1 MNTEFPWIKII
12 ESDEEKEFDIPFFP
26 QEYEE
31 DKDDFEEWELLL
43 D

>member
-1 MNTEFPWIKII
+1 MNTEYPWIKII
-12 ESDEEKEFDIPFFP
+12 EQDEDKVPDIPFFP